1 MVYTVMSRCGDLKIA
16 DDNNCVDQPDENVLI
31 KLPANVKE
39 ETVKPDCIVD
49 YTRTCQLQ

>member
-16 DDNNCVDQPDENVLI
+16 DDNSYVDQLDENVVM
-31 KLPANVKE
+31 KLTANVE
-39 ETVKPDCIVD
+39 EATVKPDCIVD